1 MLAGIIFIII
11 VLPSLA
17 NRTMWG
23 SFNMVLK
30 WLCYYNFL
38 RLEYFFHPFL
48 LSLSIEVQPLKP
60 SSNAISSTESPT
72 SPPVCECS
80 LCFRF
85 LEHRTVLACTP
96 CAARGSS
103 SCIRQSLLLTLV
115 GGPAAG
121 TAIKEVEPCPKCR
134 KWGVWFVQSAVT
146 VRAGKRFPSARGLHG
161 SLLGRYVCAGS
172 WKPSRSE
179 IAGMAWVDR
188 EDIISGPFLRM
199 QTLKG
204 YLTFFTAHW

>member
-1 MLAGIIFIII
+1 MLAGIIFIIVI

-80 LCFRF
+80 LCFRSWSTARCWRA
-85 LEHRTVLACTP
+85 HRV
-96 CAARGSS
+96 
-103 SCIRQSLLLTLV
+103 
-115 GGPAAG
+115 
-121 TAIKEVEPCPKCR
+121 
-134 KWGVWFVQSAVT
+134 
-146 VRAGKRFPSARGLHG
+146 
-161 SLLGRYVCAGS
+161 LLGAHLHALGSPYCSRWWEALQQVPRSRRSSRVLSAGS
-172 WKPSRSE
+172 EECDLYK
-179 IAGMAWVDR
+179 V
-188 EDIISGPFLRM
+188 L
-199 QTLKG
+199 
-204 YLTFFTAHW
+204 